1 MSKFLDHPLRLA
13 AAVVPVLL
21 ALHAALALSGLLP
34 LRRPGGFD
42 GLAGGLLT
50 ASGFLASM
58 AGIVVVFLLSERGT
72 VFRSVRVALGET
84 IAPQMLSLFAL
95 PAAAMV
101 LTLLAMAPVPGAIA
115 TLCLEASGALLILS
129 ICYEFLFLHLC
140 VTASVTQ
147 DRQDES
153 RAAFDRVVK
162 LADHRR
168 SEKPEAHQG

>member
-1 MSKFLDHPLRLA
+1 MSKSLDHPLRLA
-13 AAVVPVLL
+13 AVVVPALP
-21 ALHAALALSGLLP
+21 ALHAVLALIGLLP
-34 LRRPGGFD
+34 LRRPGDFD

-95 PAAAMV
+95 PAAMV
-101 LTLLAMAPVPGAIA
+101 LTLLAMTPVPGAIA

-129 ICYEFLFLHLC
+129 ICYEFLFLRLC

>member
-1 MSKFLDHPLRLA
+1 M
-13 AAVVPVLL
+13 
-21 ALHAALALSGLLP
+21 
-34 LRRPGGFD
+34 
-42 GLAGGLLT
+42 
-50 ASGFLASM
+50 
-58 AGIVVVFLLSERGT
+58 
-72 VFRSVRVALGET
+72 
-84 IAPQMLSLFAL
+84 
-95 PAAAMV
+95 
-101 LTLLAMAPVPGAIA
+101 PGAIA

-140 VTASVTQ
+140 VTASITQ

>member
-13 AAVVPVLL
+13 AVVVSVLPT
-21 ALHAALALSGLLP
+21 LHAVLALSCLLP

-101 LTLLAMAPVPGAIA
+101 LTLLAMTPVPGAIA
-115 TLCLEASGALLILS
+115 TLCLEASGARR
-129 ICYEFLFLHLC
+129 YECIQGLRN
-140 VTASVTQ
+140 A
-147 DRQDES
+147 DKRQ
-153 RAAFDRVVK
+153 
-162 LADHRR
+162 RR
-168 SEKPEAHQG
+168 SMEIYGSRFEKRSLFERSQNRVKQRGGA

>member
-1 MSKFLDHPLRLA
+1 MVW
-13 AAVVPVLL
+13 AVIMHVLV
-21 ALHAALALSGLLP
+21 LSGLLP

-101 LTLLAMAPVPGAIA
+101 LTLLAMTPVPGAIA
-115 TLCLEASGALLILS
+115 TPRQLESGGRF
-129 ICYEFLFLHLC
+129 C
-140 VTASVTQ
+140 
-147 DRQDES
+147 
-153 RAAFDRVVK
+153 
-162 LADHRR
+162 HRSKFAR
-168 SEKPEAHQG
+168 PDDGLGRRPCDDPGSG